1 MRKRCYLTLDNYP
14 PHNIKYEQKF
24 MKQKF
29 IQEQRSDEKRVV
41 PMDDWRELKLM
52 TKALADVARLTLVYH
67 LARQPETTVTA
78 LTDLLH
84 LSQPLVSWH
93 LRKLRRAGLISMRRS
108 GRQVYCSLDRQKY
121 QLCLQRLESLI
132 DPTLLMA
139 APPRGDALIESDM
152 QGEDTTV

>member
-1 MRKRCYLTLDNYP
+1 ML
-14 PHNIKYEQKF
+14 
-24 MKQKF
+24 
-29 IQEQRSDEKRVV
+29 V
-41 PMDDWRELKLM
+41 DDWRELKLM

-67 LARQPETTVTA
+67 LARQDETTVTA

-121 QLCLQRLESLI
+121 QLCLQRLNRLV
-132 DPTLLMA
+132 DPALHME
-139 APPRGDALIESDM
+139 APPKGDDLITTDIY
-152 QGEDTTV
+152 GEDKDTIIS